1 MSGEAASRTKH
12 GASIETVIHT
22 SFSHRGLALVG
33 TALVLFEVLFV
44 TLLALSFWFSLNLAL
59 WGIPTVVVFS
69 YVANALLSLL
79 EGPAVCRLLRFVLN
93 GKPLLI
99 YRRWLSCDERGFTF
113 GIKRVDWDAVDAVSL
128 NFFSTLLI
136 KSRKLCGP
144 PNIVGNEDLN
154 PADTILKMPFGAIDL
169 ESQRHFV
176 ETLNKYRAG
185 IAFNDRLK
193 KQISQP
199 GLKGLPYLQASSV
212 LILALALIDLGYAT
226 FTYLETLKQYYLCRV
241 VASQS
246 DMASANEHFARAEDL
261 RQHPLPVSW
270 VAHKLTSL
278 GGVSEIYERARSD
291 ALWALGQRQEAL
303 RVAKEAAERSGIGFR
318 LHLRVARLSSL
329 LGNDVEANT
338 EIQKAIDQ
346 RDDALL
352 PRLYLSALF
361 LGNGKLG
368 AAQKSFKEYTLKLD
382 NEVFGKEPPWPPG
395 GDRFLTDVWYKDDLD
410 FVFGRIIGEKNH

>member
-1 MSGEAASRTKH
+1 MSGEAASKTNN

-33 TALVLFEVLFV
+33 TTLVLFEVLFV
-44 TLLALSFWFSLNLAL
+44 TLLALSFWFPLNLAP
-59 WGIPTVVVFS
+59 WGIPTVVIFS
-69 YVANALLSLL
+69 YLANALLSWL
-79 EGPAVCRLLRFVLN
+79 EGPAVCSLLRFALN
-93 GKPLLI
+93 GKPLLV

-113 GIKRVDWDAVDAVSL
+113 GVKRVDWDAVDAVSL

-144 PNIVGNEDLN
+144 PNLVGNKDLN
-154 PADTILKMPFGAIDL
+154 PADTILKVPFGAIDL
-169 ESQRHFV
+169 ESQRNFV
-176 ETLNKYRAG
+176 ETLKKNRAG
-185 IAFNDRLK
+185 VALNDRLK

-199 GLKGLPYLQASSV
+199 RLKGLPYLQSSSV
-212 LILALALIDLGYAT
+212 LILALALVDLGYAT
-226 FTYLETLKQYYLCRV
+226 FTYLETLKQYYLCHLD
-241 VASQS
+241 AAQS
-246 DMASANEHFARAEDL
+246 DMPSAKEHFRRAEDL

-278 GGVSEIYERARSD
+278 GGVSEIYERARSE
-291 ALWALGQRQEAL
+291 ALWSLGQRQEAFQ
-303 RVAKEAAERSGIGFR
+303 VAKAAAARSSKGFR

-329 LGNDVEANT
+329 LGDHFGARA

-352 PRLYLSALF
+352 PRLYLSALL
-361 LGNGKLG
+361 LGNGKSD
-368 AAQKSFKEYTLKLD
+368 AAQKSFEEYTSKLD
-382 NEVFGKEPPWPPG
+382 DEVFGKDPPWPPG

-410 FVFGRIIGEKNH
+410 FVFRRIIGEKNH